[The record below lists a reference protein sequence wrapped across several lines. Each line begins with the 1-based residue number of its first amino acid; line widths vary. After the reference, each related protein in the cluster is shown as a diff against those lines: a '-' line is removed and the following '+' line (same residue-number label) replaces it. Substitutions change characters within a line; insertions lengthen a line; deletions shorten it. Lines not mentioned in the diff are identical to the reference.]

1 MYFPKRGDNSVIPS
15 STIMALGQ
23 SVGLVMVSMHVKSH
37 ESSMNGF
44 KVMAK
49 VKVSGLGTSDGR
61 TDGTSDGMTEQKQ
74 YAPPK
79 WFGVHKNNFAVLP
92 IHNEL

>member
-1 MYFPKRGDNSVIPS
+1 
-15 STIMALGQ
+15 MALGQ
-23 SVGLVMVSMHVKSH
+23 NVGLVMVSMCVKFH
-37 ESSMNGF
+37 EASMNGS

-61 TDGTSDGMTEQKQ
+61 TEGRKEGMTEQKQ

-79 WFGVHKNNFAVLP
+79 WFGCIKIEDRQHQV
-92 IHNEL
+92 

>member
-1 MYFPKRGDNSVIPS
+1 MYFPKRGDNSVIWS
-15 STIMALGQ
+15 YAVIALGQ

-49 VKVSGLGTSDGR
+49 VKVSGLGR
-61 TDGTSDGMTEQKQ
+61 TE
-74 YAPPK
+74 
-79 WFGVHKNNFAVLP
+79 
-92 IHNEL
+92 